1 MLVDSEGLK
10 LLSVLTL
17 NVTNHKEKEE
27 TAVTKNKI
35 KIIILKRI
43 IITIFLGDVKE
54 FLGDYCWTWR
64 TSRFSSLKREES
76 YD

>member
-27 TAVTKNKI
+27 TAVTI
-35 KIIILKRI
+35 R
-43 IITIFLGDVKE
+43 
-54 FLGDYCWTWR
+54 
-64 TSRFSSLKREES
+64 
-76 YD
+76 